1 MNKIWISILLLSAL
15 AIQAHTQDSILQ
27 RDSILQN
34 SLKRLEQNDYI
45 GVIEDM
51 NALLKNEPGFAN
63 GLYIRGNAK
72 LKMGDLEGACEDLNF
87 AGSNKDKQLV
97 SFLCD
102 PRYVR
107 NLLLKQFYK
116 DQKVYP
122 ELNYR
127 PKYTRADTLRGSLT
141 PERTCFDVYF
151 YDLDVKIIPRGK
163 KIQGSNTIYFHVTQ
177 PSKTIQIDL
186 FDTYTVTGITWNG
199 VTLPFHREFNA
210 MFIDFPEVLKPGTD
224 QVIRIAYKGKPLNAP
239 NPPWDGGF
247 VWQNDKNKDLWLGVA
262 CEHLGASSWWPTKD
276 HLSDKPDSMLINLTI
291 PSGYQA
297 VSNGNLR
304 KMSHV
309 DSHYDKFSWFVSY
322 PINNYNVTF
331 YVGKYVA
338 FSDTLKDGIDTVLL
352 DYNVLGYNLEVA
364 KAHFKQTLDVVAFY
378 NKAFGPYPFKRD
390 GFGLVESPY
399 EGMEHQS
406 AIAYGNGFEKN
417 TGNEYRNRIFDYII
431 VHEAAHEWWGNA
443 VTAADMADIWIH
455 EGFATYAELMF
466 IENRFGKEEYLY
478 ELREKSLYIFN
489 VWPMVENRNVNENT
503 FASNDV
509 YTKGAMMLHCLRC
522 TINNDSVFF
531 GIIHDF
537 WMKYRYHTVDSYDFI
552 RFVNEYTG
560 DNYTPFFNKYLFD
573 TQLPV
578 LTYVYKQVNDSI
590 LLEFRWTGVEEGFIM
605 PFGIATEKNEGMRL
619 VGTTTWQE
627 ITIPESHW
635 FTFYNIY
642 SGYLG
647 CPDNAFTY
655 YHNSCEN
662 P

>member
-15 AIQAHTQDSILQ
+15 TIQAQTPDSIWQ
-27 RDSILQN
+27 R
-34 SLKRLEQNDYI
+34 SLKRFEQTDYI

-51 NALLKNEPGFAN
+51 NALLKVIPGFAN
-63 GLYIRGNAK
+63 GLYNRGIAK
-72 LKMGDLEGACEDLNF
+72 LNMGDTEGACEDLNLARA
-87 AGSNKDKQLV
+87 AGSNENKQFV

-102 PRYVR
+102 PKYVR
-107 NLLLKQFYK
+107 DLLLKQFYK

-127 PKYTRADTLRGSLT
+127 PKYTRADTLRGALR

-163 KIQGSNTIYFHVTQ
+163 KIQGSNTIYFHVVQ

-199 VTLPFHREFNA
+199 VTLPFRREFNA

-224 QVIRIAYKGKPLNAP
+224 QVIRIAYKGKPMNAP

-247 VWQNDKNKDLWLGVA
+247 VWQHDKNKDLWLGVA

-304 KMSHV
+304 KMTRV

-338 FSDTLKDGIDTVLL
+338 FSDTLKDGTDTVRL
-352 DYNVLGYNLEVA
+352 DYNVLNYNLEEA
-364 KAHFKQTLDVVAFY
+364 KDHFKQTRDVVAFY
-378 NKAFGPYPFKRD
+378 NKAFGPYPFNRD
-390 GFGLVESPY
+390 GFGLVESSY

-431 VHEAAHEWWGNA
+431 VHEAAHEWWGNS

-466 IENRFGKEEYLY
+466 IENRFGKEEYMY
-478 ELREKSLYIFN
+478 ELSEKSKYIFN
-489 VWPMVENRNVNENT
+489 VWPH
-503 FASNDV
+503 
-509 YTKGAMMLHCLRC
+509 GA
-522 TINNDSVFF
+522 
-531 GIIHDF
+531 
-537 WMKYRYHTVDSYDFI
+537 K
-552 RFVNEYTG
+552 
-560 DNYTPFFNKYLFD
+560 P
-573 TQLPV
+573 
-578 LTYVYKQVNDSI
+578 
-590 LLEFRWTGVEEGFIM
+590 
-605 PFGIATEKNEGMRL
+605 
-619 VGTTTWQE
+619 
-627 ITIPESHW
+627 
-635 FTFYNIY
+635 
-642 SGYLG
+642 
-647 CPDNAFTY
+647 
-655 YHNSCEN
+655 
-662 P
+662 